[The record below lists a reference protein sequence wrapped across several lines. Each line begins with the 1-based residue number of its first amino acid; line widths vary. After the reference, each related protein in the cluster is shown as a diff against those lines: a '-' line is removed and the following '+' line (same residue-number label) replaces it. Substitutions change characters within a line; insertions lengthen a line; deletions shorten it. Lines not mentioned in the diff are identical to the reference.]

1 MVLKPINPF
10 HWSFLQILGLIA
22 LVFFDLIEWKFCF
35 IDMNVVMGKTL
46 QRPQSHDVKKMWL
59 CGPLFHQEALHM
71 TRCGGNH
78 FLPSYSYL
86 GQWKFCSQS
95 M

>member
-35 IDMNVVMGKTL
+35 IDMNVVMAQKNIAKT
-46 QRPQSHDVKKMWL
+46 PI
-59 CGPLFHQEALHM
+59 
-71 TRCGGNH
+71 T
-78 FLPSYSYL
+78 
-86 GQWKFCSQS
+86 
-95 M
+95 